1 MGSNEEIALIEKVLA
16 SKAEDRKQAGMLKLK
31 LALEMAKE
39 ELDVIEALSV
49 IRADIWDDW
58 MGEVIVDMASHGVSA
73 MVIKSVE
80 ELQYRLRQI
89 NIEIAF
95 CENLEQKS

>member
-58 MGEVIVDMASHGVSA
+58 MGG
-73 MVIKSVE
+73 KSCNA
-80 ELQYRLRQI
+80 RI
-89 NIEIAF
+89 
-95 CENLEQKS
+95 

>member
-39 ELDVIEALSV
+39 ELDVIEAL
-49 IRADIWDDW
+49 R
-58 MGEVIVDMASHGVSA
+58 
-73 MVIKSVE
+73 
-80 ELQYRLRQI
+80 
-89 NIEIAF
+89 
-95 CENLEQKS
+95 